1 MAGLARI
8 VSAVAVIVSVS
19 VVGFAGSL
27 PQFSDTIVTNQEDA
41 SGSARDAV
49 LRQWTIAMYWASDND
64 LDSMTETF
72 IQMWR
77 ESTTN
82 TDDIA
87 LCVFIDRLDAP
98 ANTSTYTEDGWVERF
113 ALGEVNSSSPSTLQS
128 FLEYVLTEP
137 MLSAENYM
145 LIMQDHGL
153 GHLGL
158 CTDLGLPDS
167 DIEKAW
173 MSIDGFGNAVRGA
186 LSSTGEDLDI
196 ITLDACTL
204 GVVEVAYELRNA
216 ASYLVASELG
226 VPFDGINYRALLSGL
241 SDHPETEPV
250 DLACKMVAD
259 YAEWYSA
266 PLGTYPTLYPYMQDF
281 ATLSVVDLALIS
293 EVGAA
298 FAALSTQLLPKDTS
312 LGKVMKDASID
323 AWVTVWCNN
332 MGCGFYSD
340 IVTMFTGIAEE
351 IEHSHPGVAAAC
363 DNLVLAANNAI
374 VDSWASWRFRGVPT
388 GLSVFVCPSI
398 GMYEVHWDSLDR
410 VYDSIGL
417 DFVDDSSWDE
427 VLRSYFTTVKQYG
440 L

>member
-1 MAGLARI
+1 MVELAR
-8 VSAVAVIVSVS
+8 VAAAVAVILSIS
-19 VVGFAGSL
+19 ITGFAGVLSQS
-27 PQFSDTIVTNQEDA
+27 PEMAVADEEDL
-41 SGSARDAV
+41 SGSGTDAV
-49 LRQWTIAMYWASDND
+49 RRQWTIAMYWASDND

-77 ESTTN
+77 EHTTN

-98 ANTSTYTEDGWVERF
+98 ANISTYTEEGWVERT
-113 ALGEVNSSSPSTLQS
+113 ALGEVNSSSPSTLRS
-128 FLEYVLTEP
+128 FLEYALTEP

-153 GHLGL
+153 GYLGL
-158 CTDLGLPDS
+158 CTDEGLPDS
-167 DIEKAW
+167 DLEKAW
-173 MSIDGFGNAVRGA
+173 MSIDGFGGAVREV
-186 LSSTGEDLDI
+186 LDSTGEDLDI

-204 GVVEVAYELRNA
+204 SVVEVAYELRNT

-241 SDHPETEPV
+241 SEFPETEPV
-250 DLACKMVAD
+250 DLARKMVAD

-281 ATLSVVDLALIS
+281 ATLSVINLALIS
-293 EVGAA
+293 DVGDA
-298 FAALSTQLLPKDTS
+298 FAALSSELLPKDSS
-312 LGKVMKDASID
+312 LGKIMKDASID
-323 AWVTVWCNN
+323 AWVTIWCNN

-340 IVTMFTGIAEE
+340 IQTMFTRIADEVRD
-351 IEHSHPGVAAAC
+351 SHPSVAAAC
-363 DNLVLAANNAI
+363 DNLVLATRGSI
-374 VDSWASWRFRGVPT
+374 VDSWASWRFRDVPT

-398 GMYEVHWDSLDR
+398 GMFDVNWDSLDR

-417 DFVDDSSWDE
+417 DFVEDSSWDE
-427 VLRSYFTTVKQYG
+427 VLRSYFYTVKQYG